1 MKAPPPPARNPA
13 YLLSNSNARPSVGG
27 ASSAGSK
34 SQQGRSVAATTS
46 PGVPGL
52 GPDDWPCPVP
62 VPGVPVDRSAL
73 GVEKRN
79 AMNRANEL
87 MRLDPNDPKSLA
99 ALSMSDVDCAVQIK
113 LPYDTAMGEEL
124 FIVGSH
130 DRLGAWNQSRMLKM
144 HWGDG
149 GIWYADV
156 ELPAGGVFFYK
167 YVLRDEN
174 GKFTWQDGAN
184 NLLVLPEEWDIPKDS
199 RFVVDD
205 KFGGTTRSS
214 QNMVRLR
221 ASRQQPVRKR
231 LSRLFSSLPPRASHR
246 FVSAAAAILFY
257 SSLAKRKLIH
267 FFFTLLRYNKQ
278 LATKLISC
286 EKEIVNLKL
295 ETIKAKEMT
304 KASLQELMI
313 TREELESANEKLT
326 MYERNVQTVITSM
339 RQGQAKELN
348 SNKHNDD

>member
-1 MKAPPPPARNPA
+1 MHDRDAPMKAPPPPARNPA

-99 ALSMSDVDCAVQIK
+99 ALSMSDVDCAVQFK

-214 QNMVRLR
+214 QNM
-221 ASRQQPVRKR
+221 
-231 LSRLFSSLPPRASHR
+231 
-246 FVSAAAAILFY
+246 
-257 SSLAKRKLIH
+257 
-267 FFFTLLRYNKQ
+267 